1 MELYDTRKRDE
12 LISEIN
18 ALRLPKEVKDF
29 LTHAAGRHTVFNYE
43 RIADYYAHS
52 DKQVQDLME
61 KSALVFIDFDKAIEN
76 GFVKMTRDLAE
87 SYKME
92 QEDDEE

>member
-1 MELYDTRKRDE
+1 
-12 LISEIN
+12 
-18 ALRLPKEVKDF
+18 
-29 LTHAAGRHTVFNYE
+29 
-43 RIADYYAHS
+43 
-52 DKQVQDLME
+52 ME
-61 KSALVFIDFDKAIEN
+61 KSALVIIDFDKAIEN